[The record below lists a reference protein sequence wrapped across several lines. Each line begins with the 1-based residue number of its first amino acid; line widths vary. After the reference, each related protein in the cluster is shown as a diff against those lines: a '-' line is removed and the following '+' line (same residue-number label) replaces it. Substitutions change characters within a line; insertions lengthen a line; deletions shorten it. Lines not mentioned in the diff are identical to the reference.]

1 MLDGGVQL
9 SQWRL
14 QPTAAQGFNVPD
26 PMSGLSGSAEDD
38 AFLWS
43 LADLMTLLL
52 IFFVL
57 LYANAIQLPDSGD
70 KKSQPTHMAVVSSP
84 ITAAD
89 HFPAQPARESASPEN
104 NLDPDPAPTTPIP
117 EAPAPPVPTEPLNRE
132 MVDSLKD
139 SFSNDFY
146 VRWDEK
152 QPVFVLGERI
162 TFNVGDAM
170 LLADSQSAL
179 KRIAELI
186 APLGHY
192 QVIVSGH
199 TDNVAIR
206 TPIFPSNWELSAARA
221 ASVAKYLASYG
232 VDAQRLVIQGKS
244 EFHPL
249 VANTSANNRKTN
261 RRVEI
266 SLLKRE
272 RSDMPST
279 IAYP

>member
-1 MLDGGVQL
+1 MVDRGDQFT
-9 SQWRL
+9 QWRL
-14 QPTAAQGFNVPD
+14 IPTGDKGVDVPAPMQAQAGA
-26 PMSGLSGSAEDD
+26 AEDD

-57 LYANAIQLPDSGD
+57 LYSNAIH
-70 KKSQPTHMAVVSSP
+70 QPETGSRESESTVSTVLSSSTINADLIPESPARKPVLSSP
-84 ITAAD
+84 TENAD
-89 HFPAQPARESASPEN
+89 
-104 NLDPDPAPTTPIP
+104 
-117 EAPAPPVPTEPLNRE
+117 PAPPVAERHLPIKEESIEPLNRDII
-132 MVDSLKD
+132 DSLKD
-139 SFSNDFY
+139 SFSKDFY

-179 KRIAELI
+179 KRIADLI
-186 APLGHY
+186 APLRHY
-192 QVIVSGH
+192 QIIVSGH

-206 TPIFPSNWELSAARA
+206 TPLFPSNWELSAARA
-221 ASVAKYLASYG
+221 ASVAKYLASHG
-232 VDAQRLVIQGKS
+232 VAPQRLVIQGRS

-249 VANTSANNRKTN
+249 VANTSATHRRIN

-266 SLLKRE
+266 CIEKGR
-272 RSDMPST
+272 RTPDIP
-279 IAYP
+279 

>member
-1 MLDGGVQL
+1 MLDNGAQL

-14 QPTAAQGFNVPD
+14 TPAANHGFNVPD
-26 PMSGLSGSAEDD
+26 PMSGQSGSAEDD

-57 LYANAIQLPDSGD
+57 LYANAIQLPNSAARETE
-70 KKSQPTHMAVVSSP
+70 SVNTAVVSSP
-84 ITAAD
+84 IIAAD
-89 HFPAQPARESASPEN
+89 HFPEQPARESASPQTTQVPEQS
-104 NLDPDPAPTTPIP
+104 PPTPKPGLPVTDEPI
-117 EAPAPPVPTEPLNRE
+117 EPLNRE
-132 MVDSLKD
+132 IVDSLKD

-170 LLADSQSAL
+170 LLAEAQSAL
-179 KRIAELI
+179 KRIADLI
-186 APLGHY
+186 ASQGDY

-221 ASVAKYLASYG
+221 ASVAKYLASHG
-232 VDAQRLVIQGKS
+232 VDPQRLLIQGKS

-249 VANTSANNRKTN
+249 VANTSARNRKTN

-266 SLLKRE
+266 SLLKSE
-272 RSDMPST
+272 QTVDTSPF
-279 IAYP
+279 

>member
-1 MLDGGVQL
+1 MVDRGDPLA
-9 SQWRL
+9 QWRL
-14 QPTAAQGFNVPD
+14 KSGRDNGFDVPVPLSAQAGA
-26 PMSGLSGSAEDD
+26 AEDD

-57 LYANAIQLPDSGD
+57 LYAKAIHQPDRPAHESEPTITTIQSSSTPEADDLPA
-70 KKSQPTHMAVVSSP
+70 P
-84 ITAAD
+84 
-89 HFPAQPARESASPEN
+89 PARQSIPLQATKG
-104 NLDPDPAPTTPIP
+104 DDPAPPAP
-117 EAPAPPVPTEPLNRE
+117 ETQAPAIADPIEPLNRE
-132 MVDSLKD
+132 IMDNLKD

-146 VRWDEK
+146 VRWDQK

-179 KRIAELI
+179 KRIADLI
-186 APLGHY
+186 APLRHY
-192 QVIVSGH
+192 RVIVSGH
-199 TDNVAIR
+199 TDDAAIR

-221 ASVAKYLASYG
+221 ASVAKYLASNG
-232 VDAQRLVIQGKS
+232 VAPQRLVIQGKS

-249 VANTSANNRKTN
+249 VANTSAAHRRTN

-266 SLLKRE
+266 YLEKGR
-272 RSDMPST
+272 RTPDIP
-279 IAYP
+279 